1 MISMVCIA
9 DQNIDLIY
17 VFRLCLC
24 AQLGQLSFHLKP
36 LIVLIVVTVILINTS
51 DLMVFRLL
59 VAGCMIFGYVQL
71 PWQIKFKVMYLF

>member
-17 VFRLCLC
+17 IFRLCLC

-36 LIVLIVVTVILINTS
+36 LIVLIVLTTVITNSNIYIN
-51 DLMVFRLL
+51 
-59 VAGCMIFGYVQL
+59 
-71 PWQIKFKVMYLF
+71 

>member
-24 AQLGQLSFHLKP
+24 AQEGQLSFHLKP
-36 LIVLIVVTVILINTS
+36 LSSYCSYCNTNK
-51 DLMVFRLL
+51 
-59 VAGCMIFGYVQL
+59 Y
-71 PWQIKFKVMYLF
+71 K